1 MFDDED
7 ILTYELLS
15 DPPGIEI
22 IDQLERLRYQL
33 WTARPVSPKPTD
45 PGSFHFPVSSAFEIT
60 TERLSLPATIGV
72 FVRDSSGDMLADVS
86 HLEEESLDENTYILE
101 LGAQI
106 KTYVEVERPIEL
118 SSNLLE
124 RILQFDQPRDV
135 RVGVRSRHEQPAA
148 TVTTTEDP
156 CDMMAAVSSFGS
168 ALKSM
173 TPERSYPTLRG
184 HPPNIELGDTLDI
197 PKIAQP
203 PETGVQIEVPES
215 YEAVFTV
222 APLAY
227 YLGARV
233 VQGSS
238 PLLTTED
245 GFEHGLC
252 ESGCVETGVAQTLKQ
267 LFVLDCATR
276 VDGLYSLNLHERNVI
291 EDRVNLD
298 FESLYDRSLSEQIAA
313 YLSVPYTLVEDCIPT
328 WRLSAHVEPVPETI
342 EQLPF
347 VVNDLAT
354 VHIVDGPDT
363 ESPSVHTPSGQAMAR
378 GVQSTSFTRSVAETS
393 TRATAERSGTATA
406 QYVEP
411 QSSDALEQAWIGT
424 GTPIGASK
432 LTKQAFENWFG
443 REKVEGD
450 ISITIVVNDH
460 RMNEE
465 RDLVNRVYGD
475 RNDLPFDVTICDDLA
490 VAEFRET
497 LTGDHSFL
505 HYIGHVEDTG
515 FKCADG
521 IFDAASLESTGVDS
535 FMLNACDSY
544 EQGLHLVDAGA
555 VGGIVTLNEILND
568 DAVQIGESVA
578 HLLNAGF
585 PLDVSL
591 TIARKESVFGG
602 QYIIV
607 GAGGLTV
614 TQPQGRAPLLVEL
627 MKSDDKFDVE
637 FRAYANDDMALGSIF
652 KPCLGNQS
660 KHFLTSSSVCSR
672 DISKEDLNQLFML
685 GDIPVRVNESL
696 SWSQSTDIDTLL

>member
-33 WTARPVSPKPTD
+33 WTSNPVSPKQID
-45 PGSFHFPVSSAFEIT
+45 PNGFHFPVSSAFEIT

-72 FVRDSSGDMLADVS
+72 FVRDSSGNMLADVS

-106 KTYVEVERPIEL
+106 KTYVEVEGPIEL

-363 ESPSVHTPSGQAMAR
+363 ESPSVHTPSDPAMAR

-475 RNDLPFDVTICDDLA
+475 RNDLPFDVTICDDLT

-696 SWSQSTDIDTLL
+696 FWSQSTDIDTLL